1 MIVTLLGWSVNQPAT
16 ACIGMRPRA
25 AAVVQAGASPA
36 FPEPSL
42 TGHNCCPGKKPQ
54 TASTQPSPVSNCS
67 IRPTSDRRCGTVSHD
82 SQGLPSPHSSVK
94 PPAAKMFVLVT
105 NALPPSPRSVSG
117 ALFAAVP
124 SPPSSISSRHRSAQL
139 RPCFP
144 IQRIPLRVSAW
155 GVLPT
160 VRSIEINQ
168 NFEVEKMKF
177 RMIAVIRAFANGRL
191 APRPNA
197 PQDSS
202 KDAGAKHSRGC
213 CREHHSADSA
223 SAATHE

>member
-1 MIVTLLGWSVNQPAT
+1 M
-16 ACIGMRPRA
+16 
-25 AAVVQAGASPA
+25 VQAGASPA

-42 TGHNCCPGKKPQ
+42 TRHICCPGKKSQ

-67 IRPTSDRRCGTVSHD
+67 IRPTPDRRCGRVSHD

-139 RPCFP
+139 NLASLFKGS
-144 IQRIPLRVSAW
+144 PLRVSAW

-223 SAATHE
+223 SAANHE

>member
-1 MIVTLLGWSVNQPAT
+1 MTWGHSQITVPLPTILPVMARRSLGVVLIVTLLGWSVNQPAT

-42 TGHNCCPGKKPQ
+42 TRHICCPGKKPQ

-124 SPPSSISSRHRSAQL
+124 SPPSSISSRHRSEQL

-160 VRSIEINQ
+160 VRSI
-168 NFEVEKMKF
+168 
-177 RMIAVIRAFANGRL
+177 
-191 APRPNA
+191 
-197 PQDSS
+197 
-202 KDAGAKHSRGC
+202 
-213 CREHHSADSA
+213 
-223 SAATHE
+223 